1 MGYEFLGWTGTG
13 IIEPEKTVTIE
24 KGSHG
29 NREYTANWKAEEK
42 TLKFDP
48 NGGEGKTGRQGYLQR
63 RPIMTAPLPS
73 LIHLRGST
81 ILSSFGKMKAGINT
95 YPDMSIKC
103 ETIRSSKPCG
113 SLYSMS

>member
-1 MGYEFLGWTGTG
+1 
-13 IIEPEKTVTIE
+13 
-24 KGSHG
+24 
-29 NREYTANWKAEEK
+29 
-42 TLKFDP
+42 
-48 NGGEGKTGRQGYLQR
+48 
-63 RPIMTAPLPS
+63 MTAPLPS